1 MRMLISSLLALS
13 LSIVAL
19 PGAHSGAQAAVA
31 SVAAPA
37 SNHHGRQARAKAKKK
52 RPRPAKATKAQK
64 TAVKK
69 PDKAKKN
76 DRGFEL

>member
-19 PGAHSGAQAAVA
+19 PGAPSRAQAAVT
-31 SVAAPA
+31 APA
-37 SNHHGRQARAKAKKK
+37 GNHHARQARAKAKKK
-52 RPRPAKATKAQK
+52 RPRPAKATKAM
-64 TAVKK
+64 KK

>member
-31 SVAAPA
+31 PVAAA

>member
-1 MRMLISSLLALS
+1 MRMLISSLLVLS

-31 SVAAPA
+31 PIAAPA
-37 SNHHGRQARAKAKKK
+37 SNLHGRQARAKAKKK
-52 RPRPAKATKAQK
+52 RPRPAKAAK
-64 TAVKK
+64 TVKK